1 MFPRLM
7 CLTSALALTAGI
19 AQAEKSFNRI
29 AAFPVVQNMAAG
41 EDTSRETSPEII
53 GATADGMTLVY
64 TDSPLEALGL
74 IDITDP
80 ATPAPKGNI
89 ALPGEP
95 TSVAVIGSTAYVG
108 INTSESYTQPSGLLK
123 SIDTETGAETGSCD
137 LGGQPDSVAKSKDGG
152 FLAVAIENERDEDLN
167 DGMLP
172 QMPAGNLVL
181 MNTTKEGLDCASM
194 KVVSLT
200 GLADIAGEDPEPE
213 YVAINGLGETVVTL
227 QENNHLVIVSKDGEI
242 LNHFS
247 AGSVDLDGI
256 DATDE
261 RGALIFDES
270 QTERLREPDAVTWI
284 DDTHFA
290 TANEGDYHGG
300 SRGWTIFNKDGTII
314 YDSGASFEHAIVQIG
329 HYPDKRSDAK
339 GVEPES
345 VTFAEFDGTPYV
357 FVGAERASVVG
368 VYDVTDPANPVLT
381 QLLPSGVG
389 PEGYA
394 VIPERN
400 LLVSANEK
408 DLIEDKGPRAHVMMY
423 ELQDGAPTYPH
434 LTSAGA
440 DELIGWGALSGM
452 VADADGMIYAVNDS
466 FYGFQPSIFKIDP
479 SQTPARITDM
489 IRIHRQDGNPAQKL
503 DLEGITLDGKGGF
516 YVASEGRTDRVTP
529 HAIYHVS
536 KDGLIKAKSGEIGLP
551 AELMTVEKRFGF
563 EGITKVGNTLWMA
576 VQREWKDDPK
586 NHVKLVAYN
595 LETKEWGAV
604 HYPKA
609 EPDIGWV
616 GLSEIVAYGDYA
628 YVIERDNQHDFR
640 AVTKKVYRV
649 PLAEMTPAP
658 LGGDL
663 PVVSKE
669 LVRDLLPD
677 LTATGG
683 YVLDKVEG
691 LAITA
696 EGEGFI
702 VTDNDGVDDASGET
716 MFFSIGQMNTPTV
729 N

>member
-7 CLTSALALTAGI
+7 CLTSVLALTAGV
-19 AQAEKSFNRI
+19 AQAEKSFNRV

-41 EDTSRETSPEII
+41 EDQTRETSPEII
-53 GATADGMTLVY
+53 DATADGMTLAY
-64 TDSPLEALGL
+64 TDSPLGALGL

-80 ATPAPKGNI
+80 ANPSPKGNI

-95 TSVAVIGSTAYVG
+95 TSVAVVGSTAYVG
-108 INTSESYTQPSGLLK
+108 VNTSESYTQPSGLLT
-123 SIDTETGAETGSCD
+123 SFDTETGAETGSCD
-137 LGGQPDSVAKSKDGG
+137 LGGQPDSLAKSKDGA

-181 MNTTKEGLDCASM
+181 VNTTEGGLDCASM
-194 KVVSLT
+194 KMVNLT

-213 YVAINGLGETVVTL
+213 YVSVNGLGETVVTL
-227 QENNHLVIVSKDGEI
+227 QENNHLVIVSRDGEI
-242 LNHFS
+242 VNHFS
-247 AGSVDLDGI
+247 AGAVDLEGI

-261 RGALIFDES
+261 RGALIFEEN
-270 QTERLREPDAVTWI
+270 QTGRLREPDAVTWI
-284 DDTHFA
+284 DDAHFA
-290 TANEGDYHGG
+290 TANEGDYQGG
-300 SRGWTIFNKDGTII
+300 SRGWTIFNKDGTVV
-314 YDSGASFEHAIVQIG
+314 YDSGTSFEHAIVQIG

-345 VTFAEFDGTPYV
+345 VIFAEFDGTPYV

-368 VYDVTDPANPVLT
+368 VYDVSDMANPVLT

-394 VIPERN
+394 VLPERN

-408 DLIEDKGPRAHVMMY
+408 DLIDDKGPRAHVMMY
-423 ELQDGAPTYPH
+423 ALQDGAPVYPH

-479 SQTPARITDM
+479 SQTPARIVDV

-503 DLEGITLDGKGGF
+503 DLEGITLDGAGGF
-516 YVASEGRTDRVTP
+516 YVASEGRSDRVIP

-536 KDGLIKAKSGEIGLP
+536 KDGLIKAKTGEIGLP
-551 AELMTVEKRFGF
+551 AELMAVEKRFGF
-563 EGITKVGNTLWMA
+563 EGITRIGETLWMA

-609 EPDIGWV
+609 EPQTGWT
-616 GLSEIVAYGDYA
+616 GLSEIVAHGDYV

-640 AVTKKVYRV
+640 AITKKIYRI
-649 PLAEMTPAP
+649 PLAEMRPAP

-696 EGEGFI
+696 EGEGFV

-716 MFFSIGQMNTPTV
+716 MFFSIGMVSQLKV